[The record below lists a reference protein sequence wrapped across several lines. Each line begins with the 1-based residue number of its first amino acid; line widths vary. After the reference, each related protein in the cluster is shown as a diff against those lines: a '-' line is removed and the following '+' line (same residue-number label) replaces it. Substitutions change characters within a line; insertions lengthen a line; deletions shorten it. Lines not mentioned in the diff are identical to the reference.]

1 MGLSLKFK
9 AGFLLVLALAL
20 LGIYSGSPS
29 LQVHATAQSI
39 SVISIDPTKTCCGSP
54 NRPYQSGD
62 TFSVSVNV
70 SISSGEAINSF
81 DVRVNYT
88 NPSTVLRA
96 VSIDYSNNLFSS
108 YQNDV
113 PAECIDGISKLANAA
128 ACASEDLGQVHL
140 VEAVLGTSINGP
152 RAGTLFRIIFQV
164 MGNGNSIFL
173 FDQANLLNPS
183 PDPSRPQFF
192 NPQFIPLLKKAGV
205 FGNQGVVSFF
215 DFQPS
220 DSTVSPSLIPNQPVV
235 FDASASFV
243 ANDSSMG
250 FRLFS
255 WNFGDGISENKSAV
269 DPHIFRVPGNYTVS
283 LKVWDTKNET
293 GSLSRRV
300 SVLPAL
306 GNLALT
312 VEDQSGN
319 VQRGNVIVRFFN
331 SSSSP
336 FPFATRSTNLAGG
349 VLLGQLTPGDYRVS
363 FSGQGI
369 VNSSKTET
377 ARPGWTTMD
386 TVYLSMVPAPQDL
399 SGLIYLGSILGGVGV
414 VLGAIVYQKRKS
426 SNRAKRGPARG
437 TVKSRAKNSLRA
449 LALRHPSIWRSY
461 RSRLSLGSSAC
472 LG

>member
-1 MGLSLKFK
+1 MAILLLRERMRLLIMIRASLF
-9 AGFLLVLALAL
+9 LVLAVAISCFLPGGAS
-20 LGIYSGSPS
+20 Y
-29 LQVHATAQSI
+29 QVRAATPSI
-39 SVISIDPTKTCCGSP
+39 SVISITPKATCCRTP
-54 NRPYQSGD
+54 NNPFQVGD
-62 TFSVSVNV
+62 TFTVSVSV

-88 NPSTVLRA
+88 NPQTVLRA

-108 YQNDV
+108 YPNDV

-152 RAGTLFRIIFQV
+152 QAGTLFQITFRVI
-164 MGNGNSIFL
+164 GNGTSTLL

-192 NPQFIPLLKKAGV
+192 NPQFIPLLKKAGI

-215 DFQPS
+215 DFQPVDTS
-220 DSTVSPSLIPNQPVV
+220 ISPSLIPNQPVT

-243 ANDSSMG
+243 ANNSALG
-250 FRLFS
+250 LRLFS
-255 WNFGDGISENKSAV
+255 WNFGDGTRENKTAV
-269 DPHIFRVPGNYTVS
+269 DPHTFQNPGNYTVS
-283 LKVWDTKNET
+283 LTVWDVKNET

-306 GNLALT
+306 GTLSLT

-319 VQRGNVIVRFFN
+319 LQRGNVIVRIFN
-331 SSSSP
+331 ASSSP
-336 FPFATRSTNLAGG
+336 APFATRTTNGGGG
-349 VLLGQLTPGDYRVS
+349 VLVGQLTPGNYYVS

-369 VNSSKTET
+369 VNSSKTEN

-386 TVYLSMVPAPQDL
+386 TVYLSMVSPPQDL
-399 SGLIYLGSILGGVGV
+399 SGLIYLGTILGGVGV
-414 VLGAIVYQKRKS
+414 VAGAIVYQKRKS
-426 SNRAKRGPARG
+426 SNRASKAQARG
-437 TVKSRAKNSLRA
+437 TLRTSSKNSFEF
-449 LALRHPSIWRSY
+449 
-461 RSRLSLGSSAC
+461 
-472 LG
+472 